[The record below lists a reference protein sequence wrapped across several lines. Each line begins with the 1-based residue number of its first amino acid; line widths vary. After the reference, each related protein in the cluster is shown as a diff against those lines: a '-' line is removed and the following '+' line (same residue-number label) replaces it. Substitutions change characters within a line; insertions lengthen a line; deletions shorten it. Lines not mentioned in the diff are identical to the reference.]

1 LIESMIFRWFSGG
14 SGILEGESEKV
25 KSNIYIVKQLNSTF
39 KFDTSGFGV
48 TELINFSVTSIHV
61 DLCTVNTCMDVH
73 ANQICK
79 LLVRHY
85 WERPMKNVHWLTFR
99 FLDIF
104 ISVHNNLIKVSLDR
118 SNNLVSW
125 VLWTD
130 GVL

>member
-1 LIESMIFRWFSGG
+1 MIFRWFSGG

-39 KFDTSGFGV
+39 KFDTSGFEVKSNIYIVKQLNSTFKFDTSGFAV

-85 WERPMKNVHWLTFR
+85 WERPMKNVH
-99 FLDIF
+99 
-104 ISVHNNLIKVSLDR
+104 
-118 SNNLVSW
+118 
-125 VLWTD
+125 
-130 GVL
+130 